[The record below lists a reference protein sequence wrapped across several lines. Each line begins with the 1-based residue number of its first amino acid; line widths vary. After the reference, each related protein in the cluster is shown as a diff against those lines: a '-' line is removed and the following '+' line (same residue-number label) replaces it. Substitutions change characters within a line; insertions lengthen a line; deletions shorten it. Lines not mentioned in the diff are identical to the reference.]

1 MRNFHIKPA
10 LVLALLLAAFT
21 LAAQPQCDKPEKK
34 KEFWEKAKAEKLEFI
49 TKRLNLTKAE
59 KKAFLPVYNG
69 NEERR
74 DELFHARHEAFRAL
88 KKALKFENKSEL
100 ETLLKNY
107 VDAEAAVEKW
117 EASYYERF
125 SKVLSVEQL
134 AVLTVAEEDF
144 RQAQIHRL
152 NDGRRQGAKPGDAPG
167 SAPGGQKPGSGTPPD
182 GNGWPPFDGGG
193 FGGR

>member
-1 MRNFHIKPA
+1 MRNLHIKPA

-21 LAAQPQCDKPEKK
+21 LAAQPQCDKQQCGKQENK

-49 TKRLNLTKAE
+49 MKRLNLTKAE

-88 KKALKFENKSEL
+88 KKALKSENKSEL
-100 ETLLKNY
+100 ETLLRNY

-125 SKVLSVEQL
+125 SKVLSVEKL

-152 NDGRRQGAKPGDAPG
+152 NDGRRQGPKPGDAPG
-167 SAPGGQKPGSGTPPD
+167 SASGPGTPPD
-182 GNGWPPFDGGG
+182 GNGRPPFDGGG